1 MNPGPGA
8 KWDMPELPEVESVR
22 RVLERVLVGRV
33 IWQAEAVPDEIVFGG
48 QDEAAIE
55 QALRGTTVDAAGR
68 RGKVFWL
75 ALNGD
80 RWLVGHLGMSGWVRE
95 IGAPEHRLLNHGKA
109 ALDDLEGRPRFL
121 KLLLTV
127 EDGRQVAFTDGRRL
141 ARIKLQ
147 SGALDLGPN
156 VGRDVLLEPYS
167 PVELS
172 GVLGNRKGP
181 IKSLLLDQVLFAGIG
196 NWVADEVLYHAG
208 IAPHRTGDS
217 LNSTEVA
224 RLADAIS
231 RIVQQAVAVN
241 AESDRFP
248 PEWLFHA
255 RWGGKKGSGKWQG
268 QDVVRESIGGR
279 TAAWVPAR
287 QS

>member
-1 MNPGPGA
+1 
-8 KWDMPELPEVESVR
+8 MPELPEVESVR
-22 RVLERVLVGRV
+22 RVLEQVLVGQV
-33 IWQAEAVPDEIVFGG
+33 ITKAEAVPDEIVFGG

-55 QALRGTTVDAAGR
+55 QALRGSTVASVGR

-75 ALNGD
+75 ELD
-80 RWLVGHLGMSGWVRE
+80 SKRWLVGHLGMSGWVRE
-95 IGAPEHRLLNHGKA
+95 IGAPDHRLLNHGNA
-109 ALDDLEGRPRFL
+109 ALDDPEGRPRFL

-127 EDGRQVAFTDGRRL
+127 ADGRQVAFTDGRRL

-156 VGRDVLLEPYS
+156 VGRDVLLQPYS
-167 PVELS
+167 AAELAAALS
-172 GVLGNRKGP
+172 NRKGP

-208 IAPHRTGDS
+208 IAPHRTGHS
-217 LNSTEVA
+217 LNSDETA
-224 RLADAIS
+224 RLAAAIAS
-231 RIVQQAVAVN
+231 IVQQAVAVN
-241 AESDRFP
+241 AESEKFP

-255 RWGGKKGSGKWQG
+255 RWGGKKGSGKWHG
-268 QDVVRESIGGR
+268 EDVVRESIGGR
-279 TAAWVPAR
+279 TTAWVPAR